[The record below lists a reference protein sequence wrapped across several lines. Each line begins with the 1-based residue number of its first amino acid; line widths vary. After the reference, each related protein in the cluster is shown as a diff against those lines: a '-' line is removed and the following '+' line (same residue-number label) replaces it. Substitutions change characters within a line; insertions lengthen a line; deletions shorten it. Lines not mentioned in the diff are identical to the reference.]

1 MILENAV
8 KNKRVYIGIFIFDFI
23 FSLVV
28 LLSKILF
35 PIMWSGEKKA
45 TESWNVFK
53 VQNIVIFMIVCVIS
67 YIVMIGIYEIANKI
81 NIKTNKKENIFKY
94 GIVSFLM
101 NISCWSIWFIVLFPG
116 TGMNDTINCIMS
128 PTESANMQPPVF
140 EAVVYYLSL
149 IHISEPTRH

>member
-67 YIVMIGIYEIANKI
+67 
-81 NIKTNKKENIFKY
+81 
-94 GIVSFLM
+94 
-101 NISCWSIWFIVLFPG
+101 
-116 TGMNDTINCIMS
+116 
-128 PTESANMQPPVF
+128 
-140 EAVVYYLSL
+140 
-149 IHISEPTRH
+149 